1 MTPGIY
7 HLIIY
12 LPSDKNIEVGKLG
25 RYYFQ
30 TGYYVYT
37 GSAMRGLD
45 QRIARHLRSEKR
57 LHWHIDYLLQHGQI
71 IDVITRPTTERLEC
85 HFNDRIMSLSG
96 SQIPVN
102 RFGSSDCNCIT
113 HLLFF
118 EKKPEIA
125 R

>member
-1 MTPGIY
+1 MKHAKILWINTIMTPGIY

-12 LPSDKNIEVGKLG
+12 LPSDTSIEVGKLG

-71 IDVITRPTTERLEC
+71 IDVTTRIT
-85 HFNDRIMSLSG
+85 
-96 SQIPVN
+96 
-102 RFGSSDCNCIT
+102 
-113 HLLFF
+113 
-118 EKKPEIA
+118 
-125 R
+125 